1 MSEMKNAVGAGTGRS
16 GDDLCAGNSVRE
28 FKIWADVL
36 NYGKKI
42 LKNAGIVEADLDAWY
57 LFEQSF
63 GISRAQYFLCAREN
77 IVGSTAQKMTAQE
90 QTGNSLESK
99 NALDCV
105 ELWLKE
111 KLSAYENALKK
122 RVARIPLQQIIGQ
135 QEFMGLSFFVNE
147 HVLIPRQDTE
157 TLVELVLQEQKDKD
171 ISILDMC
178 TGSGC
183 IAVSLKKLGGYAHV
197 EGADISEESLK
208 VAKRNSEEILENN
221 DVNNDA
227 VSSRTEQIQNC
238 TNLTNNQNKQ
248 NNSAKRKISEAS
260 KLSQAGVTFRHS
272 DMFSNF
278 PETEQ
283 FDVIVSNPPYIPSAV
298 IEELEPEVRD
308 HEPRGAL
315 DGTAD
320 GLYFYRILAEECAK
334 HLTPGGHVYFETG
347 YDQGAAVKELL
358 DIHGFKDTRV
368 IQDLAGKDRVVC
380 GAWQTAGRMR
390 RFYRCLTVWMTCY
403 GITKS

>member
-1 MSEMKNAVGAGTGRS
+1 MSEMKSAVGAGMDRS
-16 GDDLCAGNSVRE
+16 GNDLCVENSVRE

-77 IVGSTAQKMTAQE
+77 IVGSTAQKIAVQE
-90 QTGNSLESK
+90 QHGDLLESG
-99 NALDCV
+99 NALECA

-122 RVARIPLQQIIGQ
+122 RAARIPLQQIIGQ

-197 EGADISEESLK
+197 EGADISEEALK

-227 VSSRTEQIQNC
+227 VNSRTEQIQNC

-248 NNSAKRKISEAS
+248 DNSEERMVSEVRRAS
-260 KLSQAGVTFRHS
+260 QTGVTFRHS
-272 DMFSNF
+272 DMFSSF
-278 PETEQ
+278 RETEQ
-283 FDVIVSNPPYIPSAV
+283 FNVIVSNPPYIPSAV

-334 HLTPGGHVYFETG
+334 HLTPGGHVYFEIG

-368 IQDLAGKDRVVC
+368 IQDLTGKDRVVC
-380 GAWQTAGRMR
+380 GNWQTTG
-390 RFYRCLTVWMTCY
+390 V
-403 GITKS
+403 

>member
-28 FKIWADVL
+28 FRIWADVL

-77 IVGSTAQKMTAQE
+77 IVGSTAQKIAVQE
-90 QTGNSLESK
+90 QHGDLLESG
-99 NALDCV
+99 NALECA

-111 KLSAYENALKK
+111 KLSAYEHALKK
-122 RVARIPLQQIIGQ
+122 RAARIPLQQIIGQ

-197 EGADISEESLK
+197 EGADISEEALK

-227 VSSRTEQIQNC
+227 VNSRTEQIQNC

-248 NNSAKRKISEAS
+248 DNSEERMVSEVRRV
-260 KLSQAGVTFRHS
+260 SQTGVTFRHS
-272 DMFSNF
+272 DMFSSF
-278 PETEQ
+278 RETEQ
-283 FDVIVSNPPYIPSAV
+283 FNVIVSNPPYIPSAV

-334 HLTPGGHVYFETG
+334 HLTPGGHVYFEIG

-358 DIHGFKDTRV
+358 DNRGFKDTRV

-380 GAWQTAGRMR
+380 GAWQTAG
-390 RFYRCLTVWMTCY
+390 V
-403 GITKS
+403 

>member
-1 MSEMKNAVGAGTGRS
+1 MSEMKSAVGAGMDRS
-16 GDDLCAGNSVRE
+16 GDDLCVENSVRE

-57 LFEQSF
+57 LFEQIF
-63 GISRAQYFLCAREN
+63 GISRAQYFMCAREN
-77 IVGSTAQKMTAQE
+77 IAGSTAQKMAAQE

-111 KLSAYENALKK
+111 KLSAYENTLEK
-122 RVARIPLQQIIGQ
+122 RASRIPLQQILGQ
-135 QEFMGLSFFVNE
+135 QEFMGLTFFVNE

-157 TLVELVLQEQKDKD
+157 TLVELVLNEQKDKNV
-171 ISILDMC
+171 SILDMC

-183 IAVSLKKLGGYAHV
+183 IAVSLKKLGGYACV
-197 EGADISEESLK
+197 EGADISEEALK
-208 VAKRNSEEILENN
+208 VAKRNSEEILENS
-221 DVNNDA
+221 DVN
-227 VSSRTEQIQNC
+227 SSRT
-238 TNLTNNQNKQ
+238 
-248 NNSAKRKISEAS
+248 
-260 KLSQAGVTFRHS
+260 GVIFRRS
-272 DMFSNF
+272 DMFSAF
-278 PETEQ
+278 PETER
-283 FDVIVSNPPYIPSAV
+283 FNVIVSNPPYIPSAV

-320 GLYFYRILAEECAK
+320 GLCFYRILAEECAK
-334 HLTPGGHVYFETG
+334 HLTPGGYVYFEIG

-368 IQDLAGKDRVVC
+368 IQDLTGKDRVVS
-380 GAWQTAGRMR
+380 GTWQTAG
-390 RFYRCLTVWMTCY
+390 V
-403 GITKS
+403 

>member
-77 IVGSTAQKMTAQE
+77 IVGSTAQKIAVQE
-90 QTGNSLESK
+90 QHGDLLESG
-99 NALDCV
+99 NALECA

-122 RVARIPLQQIIGQ
+122 RAARIPLQQIIGQ

-227 VSSRTEQIQNC
+227 VNSRTEQIQNC

-248 NNSAKRKISEAS
+248 DNSEERMVSEVRRV
-260 KLSQAGVTFRHS
+260 SQTGVTFRRS
-272 DMFSNF
+272 DMFSSF
-278 PETEQ
+278 RGTEQ
-283 FDVIVSNPPYIPSAV
+283 FNVIVSNPPYIPSAV

-334 HLTPGGHVYFETG
+334 HLTPGGHVYFEIG

-358 DIHGFKDTRV
+358 DNHGFKDTRV
-368 IQDLAGKDRVVC
+368 IQDLTGKDRVVC
-380 GAWQTAGRMR
+380 GAWQTAG
-390 RFYRCLTVWMTCY
+390 V
-403 GITKS
+403 

>member
-1 MSEMKNAVGAGTGRS
+1 MSEMKSAVGAGMDRS

-57 LFEQSF
+57 LFEQIF

-77 IVGSTAQKMTAQE
+77 IVGSTAQKIAVQE
-90 QTGNSLESK
+90 QHGDLLESG
-99 NALDCV
+99 NALECA

-122 RVARIPLQQIIGQ
+122 RAARIPLQQIIGQ

-197 EGADISEESLK
+197 EGADISEEALK

-227 VSSRTEQIQNC
+227 VNSRTEQIQNC

-248 NNSAKRKISEAS
+248 DNSEERMVSEVRRAS
-260 KLSQAGVTFRHS
+260 QTGVTFRHS
-272 DMFSNF
+272 DMFSSF
-278 PETEQ
+278 RETEQ
-283 FDVIVSNPPYIPSAV
+283 FNVIVSNPPYIPSAV

-334 HLTPGGHVYFETG
+334 HLTPGGHVYFEIG

-368 IQDLAGKDRVVC
+368 IQDLTGKDRVVC
-380 GAWQTAGRMR
+380 GAWQTAG
-390 RFYRCLTVWMTCY
+390 V
-403 GITKS
+403 

>member
-1 MSEMKNAVGAGTGRS
+1 MSEMKSAVGAGMDRS

-63 GISRAQYFLCAREN
+63 GISRAQYFLCAGEN
-77 IVGSTAQKMTAQE
+77 IVGSTAQKIAVQE
-90 QTGNSLESK
+90 QHGDLLESG
-99 NALDCV
+99 NALECA

-122 RVARIPLQQIIGQ
+122 RAARIPLQQIIGQ

-197 EGADISEESLK
+197 EGADISEEALK

-227 VSSRTEQIQNC
+227 VNSRTEQIQNC

-248 NNSAKRKISEAS
+248 DNSEERMVSEVRRAS
-260 KLSQAGVTFRHS
+260 QTGVTFRHS
-272 DMFSNF
+272 DMFSSF
-278 PETEQ
+278 RETEQ
-283 FDVIVSNPPYIPSAV
+283 FNVIVSNPPYIPSAV

-334 HLTPGGHVYFETG
+334 HLTPGGHVYFEIG

-368 IQDLAGKDRVVC
+368 IQDLTGKDRVVC
-380 GAWQTAGRMR
+380 GTWQTTG
-390 RFYRCLTVWMTCY
+390 V
-403 GITKS
+403 

>member
-1 MSEMKNAVGAGTGRS
+1 MSEMKSAVGAGMDRS

-77 IVGSTAQKMTAQE
+77 IVGSTAQKIAVQE
-90 QTGNSLESK
+90 QHGDLLESG
-99 NALDCV
+99 NALECA

-111 KLSAYENALKK
+111 KLSAYEHALKK
-122 RVARIPLQQIIGQ
+122 RAARIPLQQIIGQ

-197 EGADISEESLK
+197 EGADISEEALK

-227 VSSRTEQIQNC
+227 VNSRTEQIQNC

-248 NNSAKRKISEAS
+248 DNSEERMVSEVRRAS
-260 KLSQAGVTFRHS
+260 QTGVTFRHS
-272 DMFSNF
+272 DMFSSF
-278 PETEQ
+278 RETEQ
-283 FDVIVSNPPYIPSAV
+283 FNVIVSNPPYIPSAV

-334 HLTPGGHVYFETG
+334 HLTPGGHVYFEIG

-368 IQDLAGKDRVVC
+368 IQDLTGKDRVVC
-380 GAWQTAGRMR
+380 GTWQTTG
-390 RFYRCLTVWMTCY
+390 V
-403 GITKS
+403 

>member
-1 MSEMKNAVGAGTGRS
+1 MSEMKSAVGAGMDRS

-77 IVGSTAQKMTAQE
+77 IVGSTAQKIAVQE
-90 QTGNSLESK
+90 QHGDLLESG
-99 NALDCV
+99 NALECA

-122 RVARIPLQQIIGQ
+122 RAARIPLQQIIGQ

-208 VAKRNSEEILENN
+208 VAKRNSEEILENS

-248 NNSAKRKISEAS
+248 DNSEERMVSEAS

-334 HLTPGGHVYFETG
+334 HLTPGGHVYFEIG
-347 YDQGAAVKELL
+347 YDQGMAVKELL
-358 DIHGFKDTRV
+358 DNHGFKDTRV

-380 GAWQTAGRMR
+380 GAWQTAG
-390 RFYRCLTVWMTCY
+390 V
-403 GITKS
+403 

>member
-77 IVGSTAQKMTAQE
+77 IVGSTAQKMAAQE

-122 RVARIPLQQIIGQ
+122 RAARIPLQQIIGQ

-334 HLTPGGHVYFETG
+334 HLTPGGHVYFEIG

-380 GAWQTAGRMR
+380 GAWQTAG
-390 RFYRCLTVWMTCY
+390 V
-403 GITKS
+403 

>member
-1 MSEMKNAVGAGTGRS
+1 MSEMKSAVGIGTGRS
-16 GDDLCAGNSVRE
+16 GDDLCVGNSVRE

-42 LKNAGIVEADLDAWY
+42 LKNAGIAEADLDAWY
-57 LFEQSF
+57 LFGQIF

-77 IVGSTAQKMTAQE
+77 IAGSTAQKMAAQE
-90 QTGNSLESK
+90 QAGNSLESK

-111 KLSAYENALKK
+111 KLSAYENTLEK
-122 RVARIPLQQIIGQ
+122 RAARIPLQQILGQ
-135 QEFMGLSFFVNE
+135 QEFMGLTFFVNE

-183 IAVSLKKLGGYAHV
+183 IAVSLKKLGGYACV
-197 EGADISEESLK
+197 EGADISEEALK

-227 VSSRTEQIQNC
+227 VGSRTEQIQNC

-248 NNSAKRKISEAS
+248 DNSEERMVSEVCTV
-260 KLSQAGVTFRHS
+260 SQTGVTFRRS
-272 DMFSNF
+272 DMFSAF
-278 PETEQ
+278 PETER
-283 FDVIVSNPPYIPSAV
+283 FNVIVSNPPYIPSAV

-334 HLTPGGHVYFETG
+334 HLTPGGHVYFEIG

-358 DIHGFKDTRV
+358 NIHGFKDTRV
-368 IQDLAGKDRVVC
+368 IQDLTGKDRVVC
-380 GAWQTAGRMR
+380 GAWQTAG
-390 RFYRCLTVWMTCY
+390 V
-403 GITKS
+403 

>member
-77 IVGSTAQKMTAQE
+77 IAGSTAQKIAVQE
-90 QTGNSLESK
+90 QHGDLLESG
-99 NALDCV
+99 NALECA
-105 ELWLKE
+105 ELWLEE

-122 RVARIPLQQIIGQ
+122 RAARIPLQQIIGQ
-135 QEFMGLSFFVNE
+135 QEFMGLTFFVNE
-147 HVLIPRQDTE
+147 HVLVPRQDTE

-197 EGADISEESLK
+197 EGADISEEALK

-227 VSSRTEQIQNC
+227 VNSRTEQIQNC

-248 NNSAKRKISEAS
+248 DNSEERMVSEVRRV
-260 KLSQAGVTFRHS
+260 SQTGVTFRRS
-272 DMFSNF
+272 DMFSSF
-278 PETEQ
+278 RGTEQ
-283 FDVIVSNPPYIPSAV
+283 FNVIVSNPPYIPSAV

-334 HLTPGGHVYFETG
+334 HLTPGGHVYFEIG

-380 GAWQTAGRMR
+380 GAWQTTG
-390 RFYRCLTVWMTCY
+390 V
-403 GITKS
+403 

>member
-1 MSEMKNAVGAGTGRS
+1 MSEMKSAVGAGMDRS
-16 GDDLCAGNSVRE
+16 GDDLCVENSVRE

-57 LFEQSF
+57 LFGQIF

-77 IVGSTAQKMTAQE
+77 IAGSTAQKMAAQE

-111 KLSAYENALKK
+111 KLSAYENTLEK
-122 RVARIPLQQIIGQ
+122 RASRIPLQQILGQ
-135 QEFMGLSFFVNE
+135 QEFMGLTFFVNE

-157 TLVELVLQEQKDKD
+157 TLVELVLNEQKDKN

-183 IAVSLKKLGGYAHV
+183 IAVSLKKLGGYACV
-197 EGADISEESLK
+197 EGADISEEALK
-208 VAKRNSEEILENN
+208 VAKRNSEEILENS

-248 NNSAKRKISEAS
+248 DNSEERMVSEVRRG
-260 KLSQAGVTFRHS
+260 SQTGVTFRHS
-272 DMFSNF
+272 DMFSSF
-278 PETEQ
+278 RETEQ
-283 FDVIVSNPPYIPSAV
+283 FNVIVSNPPYIPSAV

-380 GAWQTAGRMR
+380 GAWQTAG
-390 RFYRCLTVWMTCY
+390 V
-403 GITKS
+403 

>member
-1 MSEMKNAVGAGTGRS
+1 MSEMKSAVGAGTDRS
-16 GDDLCAGNSVRE
+16 GDDLCVENSVRE

-57 LFEQSF
+57 LFGQIF

-77 IVGSTAQKMTAQE
+77 IAGSTAQKMTAQE

-111 KLSAYENALKK
+111 KLSAYENTLEK
-122 RVARIPLQQIIGQ
+122 RASRIPLQQILGQ

-157 TLVELVLQEQKDKD
+157 TLVELVLHEQKDKD

-183 IAVSLKKLGGYAHV
+183 IAVSLKKLGGYVHV
-197 EGADISEESLK
+197 EGADISEEALK
-208 VAKRNSEEILENN
+208 VAKRNSEEILENS
-221 DVNNDA
+221 DVSSDA

-248 NNSAKRKISEAS
+248 DNSEDRVVSEVRTVP
-260 KLSQAGVTFRHS
+260 QTGVTFRRS
-272 DMFSNF
+272 DMFSAF
-278 PETEQ
+278 PETER
-283 FDVIVSNPPYIPSAV
+283 FNVIVSNPPYIPSAV

-334 HLTPGGHVYFETG
+334 HLTPGGHVYFEIG

-368 IQDLAGKDRVVC
+368 IQDLTGKDRVVC
-380 GAWQTAGRMR
+380 GTWQTAG
-390 RFYRCLTVWMTCY
+390 V
-403 GITKS
+403 

>member
-1 MSEMKNAVGAGTGRS
+1 MSEMKSAVGAGMDRS

-77 IVGSTAQKMTAQE
+77 IVGSTAQKIAVQE
-90 QTGNSLESK
+90 QHGDLLESG
-99 NALDCV
+99 NALECA

-122 RVARIPLQQIIGQ
+122 RAARIPLQQIIGQ

-197 EGADISEESLK
+197 EGADISEEALK

-227 VSSRTEQIQNC
+227 VNSRTEQIQNC

-248 NNSAKRKISEAS
+248 DNSEERMVSEVRRAS
-260 KLSQAGVTFRHS
+260 QTGVTFRHS
-272 DMFSNF
+272 DMFSSF
-278 PETEQ
+278 RETEQ
-283 FDVIVSNPPYIPSAV
+283 FNVIVSNPPYIPSAV

-334 HLTPGGHVYFETG
+334 HLTPGGHVYFEIG

-358 DIHGFKDTRV
+358 DNRGFKDTRV

-380 GAWQTAGRMR
+380 GAWQTAG
-390 RFYRCLTVWMTCY
+390 V
-403 GITKS
+403 

>member
-16 GDDLCAGNSVRE
+16 GDDLCAGNSVCE

-77 IVGSTAQKMTAQE
+77 IVGSTAQKIAVQE
-90 QTGNSLESK
+90 QHGDLLESG
-99 NALDCV
+99 NALDCA

-111 KLSAYENALKK
+111 KLSAYEHALKK
-122 RVARIPLQQIIGQ
+122 RAARIPLQQIIGQ

-248 NNSAKRKISEAS
+248 DNSEERMVSEAS

-334 HLTPGGHVYFETG
+334 HLTPGGHVYFEIG
-347 YDQGAAVKELL
+347 YDQGMAVKELL
-358 DIHGFKDTRV
+358 DNHGFKDTRV

-380 GAWQTAGRMR
+380 GAWQTAG
-390 RFYRCLTVWMTCY
+390 
-403 GITKS
+403 G

>member
-16 GDDLCAGNSVRE
+16 GDDLCAGNSVCE

-122 RVARIPLQQIIGQ
+122 RAARIPLQQIIGQ

-248 NNSAKRKISEAS
+248 DNSEERMVSEAS

-380 GAWQTAGRMR
+380 GAWQTAG
-390 RFYRCLTVWMTCY
+390 V
-403 GITKS
+403 

>member
-1 MSEMKNAVGAGTGRS
+1 MSEMKSAVGAGTGRS

-77 IVGSTAQKMTAQE
+77 IVGSTAQKIAVQE
-90 QTGNSLESK
+90 QHGDLLESG
-99 NALDCV
+99 NALECA

-122 RVARIPLQQIIGQ
+122 RAARIPLQQIIGQ

-197 EGADISEESLK
+197 EGADISEEALK

-227 VSSRTEQIQNC
+227 VNSRTEQIQNC

-248 NNSAKRKISEAS
+248 DNSEERMVSEVRRAS
-260 KLSQAGVTFRHS
+260 QTGVTFRHS
-272 DMFSNF
+272 DMFSSF
-278 PETEQ
+278 RETEQ
-283 FDVIVSNPPYIPSAV
+283 FNVIVSNPPYIPSAV

-334 HLTPGGHVYFETG
+334 HLTPGGHVYFEIG

-368 IQDLAGKDRVVC
+368 IQDLTGKDRVVC
-380 GAWQTAGRMR
+380 GTWQTTG
-390 RFYRCLTVWMTCY
+390 V
-403 GITKS
+403 

>member
-1 MSEMKNAVGAGTGRS
+1 MSEMKSAVGAGMDRS
-16 GDDLCAGNSVRE
+16 GDDLCVENSVRE

-57 LFEQSF
+57 LFEQIF
-63 GISRAQYFLCAREN
+63 GISRAQYFMCAREN
-77 IVGSTAQKMTAQE
+77 IAGSTAQKMTAQE

-99 NALDCV
+99 NTLDCV

-111 KLSAYENALKK
+111 KMSAYENTLEK
-122 RVARIPLQQIIGQ
+122 RASRIPLQQILGQ
-135 QEFMGLSFFVNE
+135 QEFMGLTFFVNE

-157 TLVELVLQEQKDKD
+157 TLVELVLNEQKDKN

-183 IAVSLKKLGGYAHV
+183 IAVSLKKLGGYACV
-197 EGADISEESLK
+197 EGADISEEALK
-208 VAKRNSEEILENN
+208 VAKRNSEEILENS

-248 NNSAKRKISEAS
+248 DNSEEHMVSEVRTVP
-260 KLSQAGVTFRHS
+260 QTGVIFRRS
-272 DMFSNF
+272 DMFSAF
-278 PETEQ
+278 PETER
-283 FDVIVSNPPYIPSAV
+283 FNVIVSNPPYIPSAV

-334 HLTPGGHVYFETG
+334 HLTPGGHVYFEIG
-347 YDQGAAVKELL
+347 YDQGMAVKELL
-358 DIHGFKDTRV
+358 DNHGFKDTRV

-380 GAWQTAGRMR
+380 GAWQTAG
-390 RFYRCLTVWMTCY
+390 V
-403 GITKS
+403 

>member
-1 MSEMKNAVGAGTGRS
+1 MSEMKSAVGAGMDRS

-77 IVGSTAQKMTAQE
+77 IVGSTAQKIAVQE
-90 QTGNSLESK
+90 QHGDLLESG
-99 NALDCV
+99 NALECA

-111 KLSAYENALKK
+111 KLSVYEHALKK
-122 RVARIPLQQIIGQ
+122 RAARIPLQQIIGQ

-248 NNSAKRKISEAS
+248 DNSEERMVSEAS

-334 HLTPGGHVYFETG
+334 HLTPGGHVYFEIG
-347 YDQGAAVKELL
+347 YDQGMAVKELL
-358 DIHGFKDTRV
+358 DNHGFKDTRV

-380 GAWQTAGRMR
+380 GAWQTAG
-390 RFYRCLTVWMTCY
+390 V
-403 GITKS
+403 

>member
-1 MSEMKNAVGAGTGRS
+1 MSEMKSAVGAGMDRS

-77 IVGSTAQKMTAQE
+77 IVGSTAQKIAVQE
-90 QTGNSLESK
+90 QHGDLLESG
-99 NALDCV
+99 NALDCA

-111 KLSAYENALKK
+111 KLSAYEHALKK
-122 RVARIPLQQIIGQ
+122 RAARIPLQQIIGQ

-227 VSSRTEQIQNC
+227 VNSRTEQIQNC
-238 TNLTNNQNKQ
+238 MNLTNNQNKQ
-248 NNSAKRKISEAS
+248 DNSEDRMVSEVRTV
-260 KLSQAGVTFRHS
+260 SQAGVTFRRS
-272 DMFSNF
+272 DMFSAF
-278 PETEQ
+278 PETER
-283 FDVIVSNPPYIPSAV
+283 FNVIVSNPPYIPSAV

-334 HLTPGGHVYFETG
+334 HLTPGGHVYFEIG

-368 IQDLAGKDRVVC
+368 IQDLTGKDRVVC
-380 GAWQTAGRMR
+380 GTWQTAG
-390 RFYRCLTVWMTCY
+390 V
-403 GITKS
+403 

>member
-1 MSEMKNAVGAGTGRS
+1 MSEMKSAVGAGMDRS

-77 IVGSTAQKMTAQE
+77 IVGSTAQKIAVQE
-90 QTGNSLESK
+90 QHGDLLESG
-99 NALDCV
+99 NALECA

-122 RVARIPLQQIIGQ
+122 RAARIPLQQIIGQ

-227 VSSRTEQIQNC
+227 VNSRTEQIQNC

-248 NNSAKRKISEAS
+248 DNSEERMVSEVRRV
-260 KLSQAGVTFRHS
+260 SQTGVTFRHS
-272 DMFSNF
+272 DMFSSF
-278 PETEQ
+278 RETEQ
-283 FDVIVSNPPYIPSAV
+283 FNVIVSNPPYIPSAV

-334 HLTPGGHVYFETG
+334 HLTPGGHVYFEIG

-380 GAWQTAGRMR
+380 GAWQTAG
-390 RFYRCLTVWMTCY
+390 V
-403 GITKS
+403 

>member
-122 RVARIPLQQIIGQ
+122 RAARIPLQQIIGQ

-368 IQDLAGKDRVVC
+368 IQDLAGK
-380 GAWQTAGRMR
+380 TALCAEPGRPQA
-390 RFYRCLTVWMTCY
+390 YEEVL
-403 GITKS
+403 

>member
-42 LKNAGIVEADLDAWY
+42 LKNAGIAEADLDAWY
-57 LFEQSF
+57 LFEQIF

-77 IVGSTAQKMTAQE
+77 IAGSTAQKIAVQE
-90 QTGNSLESK
+90 QHGDLLESG
-99 NALDCV
+99 NALECA
-105 ELWLKE
+105 ELWLEE

-122 RVARIPLQQIIGQ
+122 RAARIPLQQIIGQ
-135 QEFMGLSFFVNE
+135 QEFMGLTFFVNE

-227 VSSRTEQIQNC
+227 VNSRTEQIQNC

-248 NNSAKRKISEAS
+248 DNSEERMVSEAS

-334 HLTPGGHVYFETG
+334 HLTPGGHVYFEIG

-380 GAWQTAGRMR
+380 GAWQTAG
-390 RFYRCLTVWMTCY
+390 V
-403 GITKS
+403 

>member
-122 RVARIPLQQIIGQ
+122 RAARIPLQQIIGQ

-197 EGADISEESLK
+197 EGADISEEALK
-208 VAKRNSEEILENN
+208 VAKRNSEEILENS
-221 DVNNDA
+221 DVN
-227 VSSRTEQIQNC
+227 SSRT
-238 TNLTNNQNKQ
+238 
-248 NNSAKRKISEAS
+248 
-260 KLSQAGVTFRHS
+260 GVIFRRS
-272 DMFSNF
+272 DMFSAF
-278 PETEQ
+278 PETER
-283 FDVIVSNPPYIPSAV
+283 FNVIVSNPPYIPSAV

-334 HLTPGGHVYFETG
+334 HLTPGGHVYFEIG
-347 YDQGAAVKELL
+347 YDQGMAVKELL
-358 DIHGFKDTRV
+358 DNHGFKDTRV

-380 GAWQTAGRMR
+380 GAWQTAG
-390 RFYRCLTVWMTCY
+390 V
-403 GITKS
+403 

>member
-1 MSEMKNAVGAGTGRS
+1 MSEMKNAVGAGTGQS

-77 IVGSTAQKMTAQE
+77 IVGSTAQKIAVQE
-90 QTGNSLESK
+90 QHRDLLESG
-99 NALDCV
+99 NALECA

-111 KLSAYENALKK
+111 KLSVYESALKK
-122 RVARIPLQQIIGQ
+122 RVARIPLQQIIGR
-135 QEFMGLSFFVNE
+135 QEFMGLTFFVNE

-227 VSSRTEQIQNC
+227 VNSRTEQIQNC

-248 NNSAKRKISEAS
+248 DNSEERMVSEAS

-334 HLTPGGHVYFETG
+334 HLTPGGHVYFEIG
-347 YDQGAAVKELL
+347 YDQGMAVKELL
-358 DIHGFKDTRV
+358 DNHGFKDTRV

-380 GAWQTAGRMR
+380 GAWQTAG
-390 RFYRCLTVWMTCY
+390 V
-403 GITKS
+403 

>member
-1 MSEMKNAVGAGTGRS
+1 MSEMKSAVGAGMDRS
-16 GDDLCAGNSVRE
+16 GDDLCVENSVRE

-57 LFEQSF
+57 LFEQIF

-77 IVGSTAQKMTAQE
+77 IAGNTAQKMAAQE

-111 KLSAYENALKK
+111 KLSAYENTLEK
-122 RVARIPLQQIIGQ
+122 RASRIPLQQILGQ
-135 QEFMGLSFFVNE
+135 QEFMGLTFFVNE

-157 TLVELVLQEQKDKD
+157 TLVELVLNEQKDKNV
-171 ISILDMC
+171 SILDMC

-183 IAVSLKKLGGYAHV
+183 IAVSLKKLGGYACV
-197 EGADISEESLK
+197 EGADISEEALK
-208 VAKRNSEEILENN
+208 VAKRNSEEILENS

-248 NNSAKRKISEAS
+248 DNSEDRMVSEVRTMP
-260 KLSQAGVTFRHS
+260 QTGVTFRRS
-272 DMFSNF
+272 DMFSAF
-278 PETEQ
+278 PETER
-283 FDVIVSNPPYIPSAV
+283 FNVIVSNPPYIPSAV

-334 HLTPGGHVYFETG
+334 HLTPGGHVYFEIG

-368 IQDLAGKDRVVC
+368 IQDLTGKDRVVC
-380 GAWQTAGRMR
+380 GTWQIAG
-390 RFYRCLTVWMTCY
+390 V
-403 GITKS
+403 

>member
-1 MSEMKNAVGAGTGRS
+1 MNEMKGAVGAGTGRP
-16 GDDLCAGNSVRE
+16 GDDLCVENSVRE

-57 LFEQSF
+57 LFEQIF

-111 KLSAYENALKK
+111 KLSAYEHALKK
-122 RVARIPLQQIIGQ
+122 RAARIPLQQIIGQ

-227 VSSRTEQIQNC
+227 VNSRTEQIQNC

-248 NNSAKRKISEAS
+248 DNSEERMVSEVRRV
-260 KLSQAGVTFRHS
+260 SQTGVTFRRS
-272 DMFSNF
+272 DMFSSF
-278 PETEQ
+278 RGTEQ

-334 HLTPGGHVYFETG
+334 HLTPGGHVYFEIG

-368 IQDLAGKDRVVC
+368 IQDLTGKDRVVC
-380 GAWQTAGRMR
+380 GAWQTAG
-390 RFYRCLTVWMTCY
+390 V
-403 GITKS
+403 

>member
-1 MSEMKNAVGAGTGRS
+1 MNEMKGAVGAGTGRP
-16 GDDLCAGNSVRE
+16 GDDLCVENSVRE

-57 LFEQSF
+57 LFEQIF

-77 IVGSTAQKMTAQE
+77 IVGSTAQKIAVQE
-90 QTGNSLESK
+90 QHGDLLESG
-99 NALDCV
+99 NALECA

-111 KLSAYENALKK
+111 KLSVYESALKK
-122 RVARIPLQQIIGQ
+122 RAARIPLQQIIGR
-135 QEFMGLSFFVNE
+135 QEFMGLTFFVNE

-248 NNSAKRKISEAS
+248 DNSEERMVSEAS

-272 DMFSNF
+272 DMFSAF
-278 PETEQ
+278 PETER
-283 FDVIVSNPPYIPSAV
+283 FNVIVSNPPYIPSAV

-334 HLTPGGHVYFETG
+334 HLTPGGHVYFEIG

-380 GAWQTAGRMR
+380 GAWQTAG
-390 RFYRCLTVWMTCY
+390 V
-403 GITKS
+403 

>member
-1 MSEMKNAVGAGTGRS
+1 MNEMKGAVGAGTGRP
-16 GDDLCAGNSVRE
+16 GDDLCVENSVRE

-57 LFEQSF
+57 LFEQIF

-77 IVGSTAQKMTAQE
+77 IAGSTAQKMTAQE

-99 NALDCV
+99 NTLDCV

-111 KLSAYENALKK
+111 KLSAYENTLEK
-122 RVARIPLQQIIGQ
+122 RASRIPLQQILGQ
-135 QEFMGLSFFVNE
+135 QEFMGLTFFVNE

-157 TLVELVLQEQKDKD
+157 TLVELVLNEQKDKNV
-171 ISILDMC
+171 SILDMC

-183 IAVSLKKLGGYAHV
+183 IAVSLKKLGGYACV
-197 EGADISEESLK
+197 EGADISEEALK
-208 VAKRNSEEILENN
+208 VAKRNSEEILENS
-221 DVNNDA
+221 DA

-248 NNSAKRKISEAS
+248 DNSEDRMVSEVRTVP
-260 KLSQAGVTFRHS
+260 QTGVTFRRS
-272 DMFSNF
+272 DMFSAF
-278 PETEQ
+278 PETER
-283 FDVIVSNPPYIPSAV
+283 FNVIVSNPPYIPSAV

-334 HLTPGGHVYFETG
+334 HLTPGGHVYFEIG

-368 IQDLAGKDRVVC
+368 IQDLTGKDRVVC
-380 GAWQTAGRMR
+380 GTWQIAG
-390 RFYRCLTVWMTCY
+390 V
-403 GITKS
+403 

>member
-1 MSEMKNAVGAGTGRS
+1 MSEMKSAVGAGMDRS

-122 RVARIPLQQIIGQ
+122 RAARIPLQQIIGQ

-334 HLTPGGHVYFETG
+334 HLTPGGHVYFEIG
-347 YDQGAAVKELL
+347 YDQGMAVKELL
-358 DIHGFKDTRV
+358 DNHGFKDTRV

-380 GAWQTAGRMR
+380 GAWQTAG
-390 RFYRCLTVWMTCY
+390 V
-403 GITKS
+403 

>member
-77 IVGSTAQKMTAQE
+77 IVGSTAQKIAVQE
-90 QTGNSLESK
+90 QHGDLLESG
-99 NALDCV
+99 NALECA
-105 ELWLKE
+105 ELWLEE

-122 RVARIPLQQIIGQ
+122 RAARIPLQQIIGQ

-197 EGADISEESLK
+197 EGADISEEALK

-227 VSSRTEQIQNC
+227 VNSRTEQIQNC

-248 NNSAKRKISEAS
+248 DNSEERMVFEVRRV
-260 KLSQAGVTFRHS
+260 LQTGVTFRHS
-272 DMFSNF
+272 DMFSSF
-278 PETEQ
+278 RETEQ
-283 FDVIVSNPPYIPSAV
+283 FNVIVSNPPYIPSAV

-334 HLTPGGHVYFETG
+334 HLTPGGHVYFEIG

-368 IQDLAGKDRVVC
+368 IQDLTGKDRVVC
-380 GAWQTAGRMR
+380 GTWQTTG
-390 RFYRCLTVWMTCY
+390 V
-403 GITKS
+403 

>member
-28 FKIWADVL
+28 FKIWADIL

-57 LFEQSF
+57 LFEEIF

-77 IVGSTAQKMTAQE
+77 IAGSTAQKMAAQE

-111 KLSAYENALKK
+111 KLSAYENTLEK
-122 RVARIPLQQIIGQ
+122 RASRIPLQQILGQ
-135 QEFMGLSFFVNE
+135 QEFMGLTFFVNE

-197 EGADISEESLK
+197 EGADISEEALK

-227 VSSRTEQIQNC
+227 VNSRTEQIQNC
-238 TNLTNNQNKQ
+238 TNLTNNQNNQ
-248 NNSAKRKISEAS
+248 DNSEERMVSEVRRV
-260 KLSQAGVTFRHS
+260 SQTGVTFRRS
-272 DMFSNF
+272 DMFSSF
-278 PETEQ
+278 RGTEQ
-283 FDVIVSNPPYIPSAV
+283 FNVIVSNPPYIPSAV

-334 HLTPGGHVYFETG
+334 HLTPGGHVYFEIG
-347 YDQGAAVKELL
+347 YDQGMVVKELL
-358 DIHGFKDTRV
+358 DNHGFKDTRV

-380 GAWQTAGRMR
+380 GAWQTTG
-390 RFYRCLTVWMTCY
+390 V
-403 GITKS
+403 

>member
-1 MSEMKNAVGAGTGRS
+1 MSEMKSAVGAGTDRS
-16 GDDLCAGNSVRE
+16 GDDLCVENSVRE

-57 LFEQSF
+57 LFGQIF

-77 IVGSTAQKMTAQE
+77 IAGSTAQKMTAQE

-111 KLSAYENALKK
+111 KLSAYENTLEK
-122 RVARIPLQQIIGQ
+122 RASRIPLQQILGQ
-135 QEFMGLSFFVNE
+135 QEFMGLTFFVNE

-157 TLVELVLQEQKDKD
+157 TLVELVLNEQKDKNV
-171 ISILDMC
+171 SILDMC

-183 IAVSLKKLGGYAHV
+183 IAVSLKKLGGYACV
-197 EGADISEESLK
+197 EGADISEEALK
-208 VAKRNSEEILENN
+208 VAKRNSEEILENS

-248 NNSAKRKISEAS
+248 DNSEERMVSEVRTVPQTS
-260 KLSQAGVTFRHS
+260 VTFRRS
-272 DMFSNF
+272 DMFSAF
-278 PETEQ
+278 PETER
-283 FDVIVSNPPYIPSAV
+283 FNVIVSNPPYIPSAV

-334 HLTPGGHVYFETG
+334 HLTPGGHVYFEIG

-368 IQDLAGKDRVVC
+368 IQDLTGKDRVVC
-380 GAWQTAGRMR
+380 GAWQTAG
-390 RFYRCLTVWMTCY
+390 V
-403 GITKS
+403 

>member
-1 MSEMKNAVGAGTGRS
+1 MSEMKSAVWAGMDRS
-16 GDDLCAGNSVRE
+16 GDDLCVENSVRE

-57 LFEQSF
+57 LFGQIF

-77 IVGSTAQKMTAQE
+77 IAGSTAQKMAAQE

-111 KLSAYENALKK
+111 KLSAYENTLEK
-122 RVARIPLQQIIGQ
+122 RASRIPLQQILGQ
-135 QEFMGLSFFVNE
+135 QEFMGLTFFVNE

-157 TLVELVLQEQKDKD
+157 TLVELVLNEQKDKN

-183 IAVSLKKLGGYAHV
+183 IAVSLKKLGGYACV
-197 EGADISEESLK
+197 EGADISEEALK
-208 VAKRNSEEILENN
+208 VAKRNSEEILENS

-248 NNSAKRKISEAS
+248 DNSEERMVSEVRRG
-260 KLSQAGVTFRHS
+260 SQTGVTFRHS
-272 DMFSNF
+272 DMFSSF
-278 PETEQ
+278 RETEQ
-283 FDVIVSNPPYIPSAV
+283 FNVIVSNPPYVPSAV

-334 HLTPGGHVYFETG
+334 HLTPGGHVYFEIG
-347 YDQGAAVKELL
+347 YDQGMAVKELL
-358 DIHGFKDTRV
+358 DNHGFKDTRV

-380 GAWQTAGRMR
+380 GAWQTAG
-390 RFYRCLTVWMTCY
+390 V
-403 GITKS
+403 

>member
-16 GDDLCAGNSVRE
+16 GDDLCAGNSVCE

-77 IVGSTAQKMTAQE
+77 IVGSTAQKMAAQE

-111 KLSAYENALKK
+111 KLSAYENTLEK
-122 RVARIPLQQIIGQ
+122 RASRIPLQQILGQ
-135 QEFMGLSFFVNE
+135 QEFMGLTFFVNE

-157 TLVELVLQEQKDKD
+157 TLVELVLNEQKDKNV
-171 ISILDMC
+171 SILDMC

-183 IAVSLKKLGGYAHV
+183 IAVSLKKLGGYASV
-197 EGADISEESLK
+197 EGADISEEALK
-208 VAKRNSEEILENN
+208 VAKRNSEEILENS

-248 NNSAKRKISEAS
+248 DNSEERMVSEVRTVP
-260 KLSQAGVTFRHS
+260 QTGVTFRRS
-272 DMFSNF
+272 DMFSAF
-278 PETEQ
+278 PETER
-283 FDVIVSNPPYIPSAV
+283 FNVIVSNPPYIPSAV

-334 HLTPGGHVYFETG
+334 HLTPGGHVYFEIG
-347 YDQGAAVKELL
+347 YDQGAAVKKLL

-368 IQDLAGKDRVVC
+368 IQDLTGKDRVVC
-380 GAWQTAGRMR
+380 GTWQTAG
-390 RFYRCLTVWMTCY
+390 V
-403 GITKS
+403 

>member
-1 MSEMKNAVGAGTGRS
+1 MSEMKSAVGAGTDRS

-122 RVARIPLQQIIGQ
+122 RAARIPLQQIIGQ

-334 HLTPGGHVYFETG
+334 HLTPGGYVYFEIG

-368 IQDLAGKDRVVC
+368 IQDLTGKDRVVC
-380 GAWQTAGRMR
+380 GTWQTAG
-390 RFYRCLTVWMTCY
+390 V
-403 GITKS
+403 

>member
-16 GDDLCAGNSVRE
+16 GDDLCAGNSVCE

-122 RVARIPLQQIIGQ
+122 RAARIPLQQIIGQ

-334 HLTPGGHVYFETG
+334 HLTPGGHVYFEIG
-347 YDQGAAVKELL
+347 YDQGMAVKKLL
-358 DIHGFKDTRV
+358 DNHGFKDTRV

-380 GAWQTAGRMR
+380 GAWQTAG
-390 RFYRCLTVWMTCY
+390 V
-403 GITKS
+403 

>member
-16 GDDLCAGNSVRE
+16 GDDLCAENSVRE

-36 NYGKKI
+36 NYGKRI

-77 IVGSTAQKMTAQE
+77 IAGSTAQKMAAQE

-122 RVARIPLQQIIGQ
+122 RAARIPLQQIIGQ

-208 VAKRNSEEILENN
+208 VAKRNSEEILENS

-248 NNSAKRKISEAS
+248 DNSEERMVSEVRTVP
-260 KLSQAGVTFRHS
+260 QTGVIFRHS
-272 DMFSNF
+272 DMFSAF
-278 PETEQ
+278 SETER
-283 FDVIVSNPPYIPSAV
+283 FNVIVSNPPYIPSAV

-334 HLTPGGHVYFETG
+334 HLTPGGHVYFEIG

-380 GAWQTAGRMR
+380 GAWQTAG
-390 RFYRCLTVWMTCY
+390 V
-403 GITKS
+403 